1 MSSKGILFIDCPE
14 QEKENAFSAGKEIS
28 EDEYVRMLREYS
40 KTIGTSRNFSHN
52 NQFRLHE
59 INQND
64 YEENK
69 NYAKASVNIYNISGN
84 LCDIRELYKIQKN
97 GVGILI
103 FDIIK
108 TEMDDAFESE
118 FKFWKR
124 DSMNI
129 NNDECITK
137 DDRIRFLPVKDLQFE
152 IDRHLFLFSG
162 CKLYHE
168 YEDSKIAI
176 IIQSIKEI

>member
-28 EDEYVRMLREYS
+28 EDEYVRMLRDYS
-40 KTIGTSRNFSHN
+40 KTIGTSHN
-52 NQFRLHE
+52 SSYTNQFKIHE
-59 INQND
+59 FNQND

-69 NYAKASVNIYNISGN
+69 NYAKASAIIYDISGN
-84 LCDIRELYKIQKN
+84 LCDVRELYKIQRN

-103 FDIIK
+103 IDIIK
-108 TEMDDAFESE
+108 SETDDAFESE

-129 NNDECITK
+129 NNDESITK

-162 CKLYHE
+162 CKIYYE
-168 YEDSKIAI
+168 YEDSKIAL